1 MTLENY
7 IQPKK
12 LFQKNGIVLLFWIA
26 LGIGVIV
33 LFSAAMQRQ
42 NKQLCSGISV
52 ELDKDYQEAFTD
64 ESDIAD
70 ILKKGGNIDHQP
82 LSAIHL
88 KYYESLVKKNAWVK
102 DAALYFDNQNVLH
115 VKVKERIPIALVVTA
130 NGNTFYIDSS
140 AMQLPV
146 SDKFAAHVPVFTAY
160 PGNVAAKISKP
171 DSLLLRNMVQM
182 GAYINANMFWNAQM
196 AQINI
201 EPNAEFQIV
210 PAIGNHI
217 INFGTAYSLGKKF
230 NNLLAFFQ
238 HIFPHVSMSAYK
250 VIDVLFNNQV
260 VGVKDNSA
268 QFLSDSA
275 KAMNNNEV
283 TWVSDS
289 GYVKQIKKPFGVQNL
304 KEGTSNKTDVVS
316 EKEQISDKQNKTYKP
331 TLSFNQKLG
340 TKNTLHKKNNH
351 VPKSVMKKQ

>member
-1 MTLENY
+1 MALKNY

-26 LGIGVIV
+26 VGIGVIV

-52 ELDKDYQEAFTD
+52 ELDKDYQEAFID
-64 ESDIAD
+64 ESDIVD

-115 VKVKERIPIALVVTA
+115 VKVKERIPIALVVAT
-130 NGNTFYIDSS
+130 NGNTFYIDDS
-140 AMQLPV
+140 AVQLPV
-146 SDKFAAHVPVFTAY
+146 SDKFAAHVPVFTSY
-160 PGNVAAKISKP
+160 PGNMAAKISKP
-171 DSLLLRNMVQM
+171 DSLLLLNMVQM
-182 GAYINANMFWNAQM
+182 ATYINANKFWNAQV

-217 INFGTAYSLGKKF
+217 INFGTTDSLEKKF
-230 NNLLAFFQ
+230 TNLLAFYQ
-238 HIFPHVSMSAYK
+238 QIFPHIAMNAYK
-250 VIDVLFNNQV
+250 VIDVRFNNQV
-260 VGVKDNSA
+260 VGVKNNVTPLVSDSTKTINKNEVSW
-268 QFLSDSA
+268 LSDSNYA
-275 KAMNNNEV
+275 
-283 TWVSDS
+283 
-289 GYVKQIKKPFGVQNL
+289 KQIDKPLIVQNL
-304 KEGTSNKTDVVS
+304 KETTLNKSDIVS
-316 EKEQISDKQNKTYKP
+316 EKKQISDKQNKTSKP
-331 TLSFNQKLG
+331 TLSVNQKLG
-340 TKNTLHKKNNH
+340 TKNSLYQSNH
-351 VPKSVMKKQ
+351 VPKAIMKKQ

>member
-1 MTLENY
+1 MALKNY

-26 LGIGVIV
+26 VGIGVIV

-52 ELDKDYQEAFTD
+52 ELDKDYQEAFID
-64 ESDIAD
+64 ESDIVD

-88 KYYESLVKKNAWVK
+88 KYYEFLVKKNAWVK

-115 VKVKERIPIALVVTA
+115 VKVKERIPIALVVTT

-146 SDKFAAHVPVFTAY
+146 SERFAAHVPVFTAY
-160 PGNVAAKISKP
+160 PGNRAAKISKP

-182 GAYINANMFWNAQM
+182 AAYINANKFWNAQVT
-196 AQINI
+196 QINI

-217 INFGTAYSLGKKF
+217 INFGTTDSLEKKF
-230 NNLLAFFQ
+230 NNLLAFYQ
-238 HIFPHVSMSAYK
+238 QIFPHVAMNAYK
-250 VIDVLFNNQV
+250 VIDVRFNNQV
-260 VGVKDNSA
+260 VGVKNNVTP
-268 QFLSDSA
+268 LVSDST
-275 KAMNNNEV
+275 KTINNNEV
-283 TWVSDS
+283 SWVSDS
-289 GYVKQIKKPFGVQNL
+289 SYAKQIDKPLIVHDL
-304 KEGTSNKTDVVS
+304 KETTPVKSDIVG
-316 EKEQISDKQNKTYKP
+316 EKKQISDKQNKTSKP
-331 TLSFNQKLG
+331 TLSVNQKLG
-340 TKNTLHKKNNH
+340 TKNSLHKPNH
-351 VPKSVMKKQ
+351 VPKAIMKKQ